1 MRALLEPVWLAAIAP
16 LIWTTVSSFAF
27 PIWRLARTVKALAL
41 ERNAR
46 LETVEAYVMRV
57 KHLMDV
63 CAASDKCYGHFVT
76 VHLFACT
83 GSLILVV
90 FTLMKIGSEVL

>member
-1 MRALLEPVWLAAIAP
+1 MP
-16 LIWTTVSSFAF
+16 LIWATVSSFTF
-27 PIWRLARTVKALAL
+27 PIWRLARTVKALTL

-46 LETVEAYVMRV
+46 LEAVKAHVMRV
-57 KHLMDV
+57 KHLMDI

-83 GSLILVV
+83 GNVILVV
-90 FTLMKIGSEVL
+90 FTLMKLGSEVL